1 MGPSVE
7 KPSKDDNDTF
17 ETLKKLKGSSDSKKR
32 TLLGEDLMKVVDE
45 DAEDL
50 SEEGSGDLI
59 NEKDDDEYYLDDEDY
74 EDDEDYDDDDD
85 IYDDE
90 DEEYSGDDEYDDED
104 DHDDDDEDYEEEED
118 YINKESKKGKDATKT
133 TDIQVKKQETPKSEP
148 VPSID
153 ADLHFADDEETGK
166 D

>member
-32 TLLGEDLMKVVDE
+32 TLLGEDLMKVADE

-50 SEEGSGDLI
+50 SEEGSGNLI

-74 EDDEDYDDDDD
+74 EDDEDYDDDEDV
-85 IYDDE
+85 YDDE
-90 DEEYSGDDEYDDED
+90 DEEYSGDDEYDD
-104 DHDDDDEDYEEEED
+104 DDDYDDEEEDYEEEED
-118 YINKESKKGKDATKT
+118 YINKGSKEATVAKDL
-133 TDIQVKKQETPKSEP
+133 KKKEDKK
-148 VPSID
+148 
-153 ADLHFADDEETGK
+153 DD
-166 D
+166 

>member
-1 MGPSVE
+1 MG
-7 KPSKDDNDTF
+7 DNSDTF

-32 TLLGEDLMKVVDE
+32 TLLGEDLMKVADE

-59 NEKDDDEYYLDDEDY
+59 NEKDDD
-74 EDDEDYDDDDD
+74 DDEDYDDDED

-104 DHDDDDEDYEEEED
+104 DYDEEDEDYEEEED
-118 YINKESKKGKDATKT
+118 YINKESKKEKNASKT
-133 TDIQVKKQETPKSEP
+133 TDIKNK
-148 VPSID
+148 
-153 ADLHFADDEETGK
+153 
-166 D
+166 

>member
-32 TLLGEDLMKVVDE
+32 TLLGEDLMKVADE

-59 NEKDDDEYYLDDEDY
+59 NEKDDD
-74 EDDEDYDDDDD
+74 DYDDDED

-104 DHDDDDEDYEEEED
+104 DYDDDEEDYEEEED
-118 YINKESKKGKDATKT
+118 YINKGSKEATVAKDL
-133 TDIQVKKQETPKSEP
+133 KKKEDKK
-148 VPSID
+148 
-153 ADLHFADDEETGK
+153 DD
-166 D
+166 